1 VRRELQSV
9 AKAANGVDRLTRAV
23 LRAALVER
31 LTALQVHGP
40 AAVADAALPAPARSA
55 IAGQGRLITLVPLE
69 PSSAPVDGAALLD
82 TLVQTI
88 REYVVMTLDA
98 VRAIALLV
106 VNAHLYDAMEIGPY
120 GVVNS
125 PVKRCGK
132 TTLLIVISCLTPKPL
147 LTSNATEAAMFR
159 AIEEHSPTL
168 IIDEADTFAA
178 LKPETRGILN
188 AGHTRRTAYV
198 LRTVGDDHEPRLFSV
213 WCPKFVG
220 LIGTLPDTL
229 MDRSVVVSL
238 RRRKR
243 DEPFTRLRADRI
255 DATLAP
261 LAQQVARWAADHM
274 AAVRDADPEV
284 PRDLNDRQADNWRPL
299 LAIADEVGGAWPDQA
314 RAAAKALSG
323 VEQLEEDDIAVAA
336 LQDVGALLK
345 AAAEHRMSSAELVSK
360 LTEDETGRWA
370 EYSKDKPLTQRQL
383 ARLLARSTSSPS
395 NSRSLTRTSAATS

>member
-1 VRRELQSV
+1 
-9 AKAANGVDRLTRAV
+9 
-23 LRAALVER
+23 
-31 LTALQVHGP
+31 
-40 AAVADAALPAPARSA
+40 
-55 IAGQGRLITLVPLE
+55 
-69 PSSAPVDGAALLD
+69 
-82 TLVQTI
+82 
-88 REYVVMTLDA
+88 
-98 VRAIALLV
+98 
-106 VNAHLYDAMEIGPY
+106 
-120 GVVNS
+120 
-125 PVKRCGK
+125 
-132 TTLLIVISCLTPKPL
+132 
-147 LTSNATEAAMFR
+147 
-159 AIEEHSPTL
+159 
-168 IIDEADTFAA
+168 
-178 LKPETRGILN
+178 
-188 AGHTRRTAYV
+188 
-198 LRTVGDDHEPRLFSV
+198 
-213 WCPKFVG
+213 
-220 LIGTLPDTL
+220 L